1 MSEPGSSDA
10 YEETRPFRVRS
21 STAEWA
27 AAILRQRVTQGG
39 LLPGSR
45 LVEDELTAELEVSR
59 NTLREAFRLLGHER
73 LLEHKLNRG
82 VYVRV
87 LSPADVADIYRV
99 RRMIEVAAVRRPDQD
114 PIALTALRDAVS
126 DAERAAAESRWL
138 DVGTADLRYH
148 QIIASLN
155 GSQRVNAMMAQ
166 LLAELRLVF
175 HTMDPRALHAP
186 FLPRN
191 RELLTLLESGRT
203 AEAEDLLAT
212 YLDEAERLLLA
223 TYAQARTS

>member
-1 MSEPGSSDA
+1 MSEPNSSDA
-10 YEETRPFRVRS
+10 YEETRPIRVRS

-45 LVEDELTAELEVSR
+45 LIEDELAAELEVSR

-99 RRMIEVAAVRRPDQD
+99 RRLIEGAAVRRPDKD
-114 PIALTALRDAVS
+114 PLSLAALRDAVS
-126 DAERAAAESRWL
+126 AAETAAANDRWF

-155 GSQRVNAMMAQ
+155 GSRRLNTMMSQ

-175 HTMDPRALHAP
+175 HAMDPHALHAP

-191 RELLTLLESGRT
+191 RELLTLLESGQDT
-203 AEAEDLLAT
+203 EAEHLLAT
-212 YLDEAERLLLA
+212 YLNEAERLLLSA
-223 TYAQARTS
+223 YAQTTTG

>member
-10 YEETRPFRVRS
+10 YGETRPFRVRS

-45 LVEDELTAELEVSR
+45 LVEEELTAELEVSR

-87 LSPADVADIYRV
+87 LSPADVADIYQA
-99 RRMIEVAAVRRPDQD
+99 RRMIEGAAVRRPDKD
-114 PIALTALRDAVS
+114 PISLTALRDAVS
-126 DAERAAAESRWL
+126 DAERAAAEGRWL

-155 GSQRVNAMMAQ
+155 GSRRLNAMMAQ

-175 HTMDPRALHAP
+175 HAMDPRTLHAP

-191 RELLTLLESGRT
+191 RELLALLESGRNP
-203 AEAEDLLAT
+203 EAEVLLAT

-223 TYAQARTS
+223 ACTQARTY